1 MVRLQPLA
9 ALGGGGDGCGGE
21 GGLGSRSPPAGPGRD
36 APDLKGFEHRR
47 LPGGIAMVRALRP
60 KQPSMRVLEVQ
71 GSFREERHQPS
82 PVRRANS
89 ADPPEGSDLHTA
101 EAHWRSVQLYLAKNA
116 FTARDSFR
124 EIDTTHTGLISEE
137 EYCLWLKNQV
147 GISGRHG
154 KPERHAVWAYL
165 VAAADP
171 AKPPSEEE
179 HHDLGVPAAL
189 DTILT
194 AEAYCLAVSRRCHA
208 GHFDDDGEY
217 DDYDVGH

>member
-1 MVRLQPLA
+1 MFEEDRVCLPFVCIRPPRPPSHDHNCPFLSVPA
-9 ALGGGGDGCGGE
+9 AWYF
-21 GGLGSRSPPAGPGRD
+21 S
-36 APDLKGFEHRR
+36 
-47 LPGGIAMVRALRP
+47 
-60 KQPSMRVLEVQ
+60 Q
-71 GSFREERHQPS
+71 
-82 PVRRANS
+82 
-89 ADPPEGSDLHTA
+89 
-101 EAHWRSVQLYLAKNA
+101 
-116 FTARDSFR
+116 
-124 EIDTTHTGLISEE
+124 E